1 MPADE
6 GVEDWLSEHGDY
18 LFGYAVKRLNG
29 DREQARDL
37 VQDTLLDA
45 WNARKSF
52 AGRSAVRTWLV
63 GILKHK
69 VIDHIRQQIRSRHL
83 TEQVEN
89 DPSTEWFKQDG
100 HWQESPKAWQANPEQ
115 LSEKRD
121 FHAVLQKCME
131 RLTDLQ
137 KAVFSLRELSGQGTD
152 AVCKDL
158 GITTSNFHVLMY
170 RSRMSLRA
178 CLEHHWFGKRG

>member
-1 MPADE
+1 MSTDKQIE
-6 GVEDWLSEHGDY
+6 GWLTEHGDY
-18 LFGYAVKRLNG
+18 LFGYAIKRLNG
-29 DREQARDL
+29 DREEALDL

-45 WNARKSF
+45 WKARDSF

-69 VIDHIRQQIRSRHL
+69 IIDHIRRRIRSREL
-83 TEQVEN
+83 IADVES
-89 DPSTEWFKQDG
+89 DPSSDWFKQDG
-100 HWQESPKAWQANPEQ
+100 HWQESPRAWHANPEK

-121 FHAVLQKCME
+121 FHAVLQKCLD
-131 RLTDLQ
+131 RLSELQ

-170 RSRMSLRA
+170 RSRLSLRA
-178 CLEHHWFGKRG
+178 CLENNWFGKRG